1 MDAKEYLMQIRKLD
15 IQIRNK
21 KMELEAIR
29 NRMTG
34 VSSVSYEKKEPA
46 TSKSTLSPQEKY
58 YPKYE
63 KYSRSILADIAE
75 LVEMKKKAIRLIDSI
90 DDADCIDVL
99 YKRYVLMKKWE
110 LIAVE
115 MGFSYP
121 HIHRIHERAL
131 NMLNEKMI
139 QNETLLCDKI
149 VS

>member
-75 LVEMKKKAIRLIDSI
+75 LVELKQQAMSLIDRI
-90 DDADCIDVL
+90 GDADCIDVL
-99 YKRYVLMKKWE
+99 YRRYIHYQKWE

-115 MGFSYP
+115 MNFSYKW
-121 HIHRIHERAL
+121 IHCIHQKAL
-131 NMLNEKMI
+131 NLFDEILKEYTEVHKLM
-139 QNETLLCDKI
+139 
-149 VS
+149 